1 MVVVGAGASGLSVAA
16 VLARRGR
23 NAIVLERDESV
34 GATWARRYERLCLH
48 TTRRFSG
55 LPFHPLPRSHPRYIP
70 KDLYARYL
78 ASYVEQARLDVR
90 LGTRVDRVRA
100 DAGGWCVEIA
110 GQSLETDVLV
120 VATGRHSVPR
130 LPDWPG
136 AGDYGGRLL
145 HSQDYA
151 TGAEFAGSQALVV
164 GIGNSGA
171 EIAVD
176 LVEQGA
182 AAVSVAVRSRPPITS
197 REIAGIPVQ
206 LFGMALHPF
215 SASLVDRLGK
225 AMRRRATGDL
235 TPYGLGEEQW
245 GPFAERRPPVIDVGF
260 LRELKAG
267 AIKVLPAVVSF
278 TPEGVVTADG
288 REYAFHA
295 VVAATGFTTGLEQLV
310 DAPEAL
316 DERGYPLAEHPV
328 PGLFFAGYSET
339 PRGQLFEANRG
350 ARRLAARIDEYL
362 AKLILTSR
370 DAAKSLPP
378 PD

>member
-1 MVVVGAGASGLSVAA
+1 M
-16 VLARRGR
+16 
-23 NAIVLERDESV
+23 LERDESV
-34 GATWARRYERLCLH
+34 GATWARRYDRLCLH

-55 LPFHPLPRSHPRYIP
+55 LPFHPLPRSHPRYVP

-78 ASYVEQARLDVR
+78 DRYVQQAGIEVR
-90 LGTRVDRVRA
+90 LNSRVERLLPSA
-100 DAGGWCVEIA
+100 DGWRMATAGG
-110 GQSLETDVLV
+110 GLEARAVVL
-120 VATGRHSVPR
+120 ATGRHNVPR
-130 LPDWPG
+130 IPDWPG
-136 AGDYGGRLL
+136 ANEYSGRLL
-145 HSQDYA
+145 HSSDYG
-151 TGAEFAGSQALVV
+151 TGAEFAGTQALVV

-215 SASLVDRLGK
+215 PASLVDRIGK

-235 TPYGLGEEQW
+235 RPYGLGEEEW

-260 LRELKAG
+260 LHVLKAG
-267 AIKVLPAVVSF
+267 AIEVLPAVVSF
-278 TPEGVVTADG
+278 TPRGVVTTDG
-288 REYAFHA
+288 NERAFDV
-295 VVAATGFTTGLEQLV
+295 VVAATGFTAGLEKLV

-316 DERGYPLAEHPV
+316 DERGYPRPAHSMA
-328 PGLFFAGYSET
+328 GLFFAGYSET

-350 ARRLAARIDEYL
+350 ARRLARTIDRYL
-362 AKLILTSR
+362 EKGS
-370 DAAKSLPP
+370 
-378 PD
+378 

>member
-23 NAIVLERDESV
+23 NPVVLERDERV

-55 LPFHPLPRSHPRYIP
+55 LPFHPLPRSHPRYVP

-78 ASYVEQARLDVR
+78 ADYVQRAGLDVR
-90 LGTRVDRVRA
+90 LGTRVERVRT
-100 DAGGWCVEIA
+100 DAGGWRVETA
-110 GQSLETDVLV
+110 GESFETDVVV

-145 HSQDYA
+145 HSSDYA
-151 TGAEFAGSQALVV
+151 TGAGFAGSHALVV

-215 SASLVDRLGK
+215 PAPLVDRVGK
-225 AMRRRATGDL
+225 AIRRRATGDL
-235 TPYGLGEEQW
+235 SQYGLGEEEW

-267 AIKVLPAVVSF
+267 AIEVLPAVVSF

-288 REYAFHA
+288 RQYAFDA
-295 VVAATGFTTGLEQLV
+295 VVAATGFTTGLERLV

-316 DERGYPLAEHPV
+316 DERGYPRPDHSAS
-328 PGLFFAGYSET
+328 GLFFAGYAET
-339 PRGQLFEANRG
+339 PRGQLFEATRG
-350 ARRLAARIDEYL
+350 ARRLAATIDDYL
-362 AKLILTSR
+362 ASSTRERRLDR
-370 DAAKSLPP
+370 
-378 PD
+378 